1 MKENIIRVRSF
12 TFAMNIVAQY
22 KRLTNDKKEFVMSK
36 QLLRA
41 GTSIGSNVRE
51 AEHAESKPD
60 FIHKLSIA
68 LKEANETEYW
78 LDLLYHSDYMDQE
91 EYSILKS
98 KNEELLRLLTSIII
112 TSKNK

>member
-1 MKENIIRVRSF
+1 MKENIIKDRSF
-12 TFAMNIVAQY
+12 TFALNIVAQY

-36 QLLRA
+36 QMLRA

-78 LDLLYHSDYMDQE
+78 LDLLFQSEYMEQADY
-91 EYSILKS
+91 SFLKS
-98 KNEELLRLLTSIII
+98 KIEEILRLLTSIIV